1 VAGALRM
8 SIVRYLGAAAAG
20 KVIKNI
26 IVASG
31 ASTVGG
37 LVASIASST

>member
-1 VAGALRM
+1 M
-8 SIVRYLGAAAAG
+8 PIVRYLGAAAAG

-31 ASTVGG
+31 ASRLGG
-37 LVASIASST
+37 LVASIVSST